1 MNTQASIPLAQPV
14 LAATPD
20 PRPLSAEVIELA
32 RYRVVE
38 AATEH
43 FVKRVTFWLTVFGVI
58 AGLLTF
64 VGISSIKTSVS
75 KSVQDDIKANLD
87 RELAPLTDRARKEMV
102 DNDISIA
109 EIKKQSDQAQAK
121 LDTVDAAVAKM
132 DALSASTA
140 KVNKEIQA
148 LNDRLVRATEQT
160 NQAIATLRSTQQNLI
175 AGRPSIFSFDFGLNK
190 QFIIEG
196 TNFGTEPGTLSIRV
210 AYRHE
215 LTVDMTALP
224 PPLKYTDWIPVDA
237 QSVQAW
243 TNTRIT
249 VRFSDAFKQK
259 YRQEFIKLNLGP
271 DMPGNNAPP
280 PPEVYDYRIQTKSG
294 AINEIR

>member
-1 MNTQASIPLAQPV
+1 MNTPAATPPAQPAP
-14 LAATPD
+14 AATPD
-20 PRPLSAEVIELA
+20 PRPLSDEVIELA

-43 FVKRVTFWLTVFGVI
+43 FGKRVTFWLAVIGVV

-75 KSVQDDIKANLD
+75 KSVQDDVKANLD

-140 KVNKEIQA
+140 KMNKEIQA
-148 LNDRLVRATEQT
+148 LNDRLVKATEQT

-196 TNFGTEPGTLSIRV
+196 TNFGNEPGTLSIRV

-215 LTVDMTALP
+215 LTVDMTVL
-224 PPLKYTDWIPVDA
+224 PPLKYTDWIRIDA

-249 VRFSDAFKQK
+249 VRFSDAFKQQ
-259 YRQEFIKLNLGP
+259 YRQEVIKLNLGP
-271 DMPGNNAPP
+271 DVPGNNSPP
-280 PPEVYDYRIQTKSG
+280 PPEVYNYRIQTKSG
-294 AINEIR
+294 AVNEIQ

>member
-1 MNTQASIPLAQPV
+1 
-14 LAATPD
+14 
-20 PRPLSAEVIELA
+20 
-32 RYRVVE
+32 
-38 AATEH
+38 
-43 FVKRVTFWLTVFGVI
+43 VTFWLAGIGVV

-75 KSVQDDIKANLD
+75 KSVQDDVKANLD

-109 EIKKQSDQAQAK
+109 EIKKQSDQAQGK

-132 DALSASTA
+132 DALSANTA
-140 KVNKEIQA
+140 KINKEIQT
-148 LNDRLVRATEQT
+148 LNERLVKATEQT

-190 QFIIEG
+190 RFIIEG
-196 TNFGTEPGTLSIRV
+196 TNFGNERGTLSIRV
-210 AYRHE
+210 AFRHE

-224 PPLKYTDWIPVDA
+224 PLKYTGWIPVDA
-237 QSVQAW
+237 QSVRAW

-249 VRFSDAFKQK
+249 VHFSDAFKQL
-259 YRQEFIKLNLGP
+259 YRQEVIKLNLGP
-271 DMPGNNAPP
+271 DVTGNNAPP
-280 PPEVYDYRIQTKSG
+280 PPEVYNYRIQTKSG
-294 AINEIR
+294 AVNEIQ

>member
-1 MNTQASIPLAQPV
+1 MSTPSSTPPAQPAP
-14 LAATPD
+14 AATPD
-20 PRPLSAEVIELA
+20 PRPLSDEAIELA

-43 FVKRVTFWLTVFGVI
+43 FRKRVTFWLPAIGVV

-64 VGISSIKTSVS
+64 VGIGSLKTSVS
-75 KSVQDDIKANLD
+75 KSVQDDVKANLD

-102 DNDISIA
+102 DNDISIV

-121 LDTVDAAVAKM
+121 LNALDTAIAKV
-132 DALSASTA
+132 DALSANTA
-140 KVNKEIQA
+140 KINKEIQT
-148 LNDRLVRATEQT
+148 LNDRLVKATEQT

-175 AGRPSIFSFDFGLNK
+175 AGRPSIFSFDFELSK

-196 TNFGTEPGTLSIRV
+196 TNFGNELGTLSIRV
-210 AYRHE
+210 AYRHG
-215 LTVDMTALP
+215 LTVDVSVL

-237 QSVQAW
+237 QSIQAW

-249 VRFSDAFKQK
+249 VRLSDAFKQR
-259 YRQEFIKLNLGP
+259 YRQEVIKLNLGP
-271 DMPGNNAPP
+271 EVPGSNSPP
-280 PPEVYDYRIQTKSG
+280 PPEIYDYLIQSKSG
-294 AINEIR
+294 AVNELR